1 MKTLSLVPIIP
12 HGGDAPIPQPR
23 SLRRKGV
30 RFADTFEGWVFICS
44 RRFGGSYAAE
54 ARARSD
60 RVIPAREEPQNGIR
74 EASRGVEN
82 LAPDLQVRFFGSFE
96 AHRRGDSLEL
106 GHNSKAIAIFKCL
119 LARRGR
125 RISQDMLMDWLW
137 PKSSPKKARWS
148 LNSAIYALRRS
159 LDEAVS
165 GATTSD
171 SVILERG
178 QYRLSKTL
186 SVSSDVEE
194 FDARYERGRFLE
206 RAKKEA
212 DAASEYEKA
221 VTLYRGDYLAED
233 LYEDWTMIER
243 ERLTGAYV
251 DILNRLA
258 TYHARSGNFQKSI
271 ASRYLLLEKDPYHEE
286 SYRSL
291 MRCYSRLG
299 LRGRALRQ
307 YEMCERRLN
316 HLYSISPAPETRTL
330 HEKLLAGEEV

>member
-1 MKTLSLVPIIP
+1 M
-12 HGGDAPIPQPR
+12 
-23 SLRRKGV
+23 
-30 RFADTFEGWVFICS
+30 
-44 RRFGGSYAAE
+44 
-54 ARARSD
+54 
-60 RVIPAREEPQNGIR
+60 IPARKEPPVDSR
-74 EASRGVEN
+74 EASRHGKSP
-82 LAPDLQVRFFGSFE
+82 APDLRVRFFGNFE
-96 AHRRGDSLEL
+96 AFCGGVPLDL

-125 RISQDMLMDWLW
+125 RISQEILMDWLW

-148 LNSAIYALRRS
+148 LNSAVYALRRS
-159 LDEAVS
+159 LDEVPS
-165 GATTSD
+165 GATVSD

-178 QYRLSKTL
+178 QYRLSKEL

-194 FDARYERGRFLE
+194 FDARYERGRFQE
-206 RAKKEA
+206 RAKKEE

-221 VTLYRGDYLAED
+221 VALYRGDYLAEN

-251 DILNRLA
+251 DILGRLA

-271 ASRYLLLEKDPYHEE
+271 ADSYLLLEKDPYHEE

-291 MRCYSRLG
+291 IRCYARLG

-307 YEMCERRLN
+307 YELCERRLD
-316 HLYSISPAPETRTL
+316 HLYGIIPDEETRAL
-330 HEKLLAGEEV
+330 YRRVLRGRDL

>member
-1 MKTLSLVPIIP
+1 M
-12 HGGDAPIPQPR
+12 
-23 SLRRKGV
+23 
-30 RFADTFEGWVFICS
+30 
-44 RRFGGSYAAE
+44 
-54 ARARSD
+54 
-60 RVIPAREEPQNGIR
+60 IPARKEPPGDAR
-74 EASRGVEN
+74 EASRGAESPA
-82 LAPDLQVRFFGSFE
+82 LDLRVRFFGSFE
-96 AHRRGDSLEL
+96 AYRGSDPLEL

-125 RISQDMLMDWLW
+125 RISQEILMDWLW

-148 LNSAIYALRRS
+148 LNSAIYALRRF
-159 LDEAVS
+159 LDEAIS
-165 GATTSD
+165 DATASD
-171 SVILERG
+171 FVILDRG
-178 QYRLSKTL
+178 HYHLAKEL

-194 FDARYERGRFLE
+194 FDSRYEQGRFLE
-206 RAKKEA
+206 RAKKEE

-243 ERLTGAYV
+243 ERLTSAYV

-258 TYHARSGNFQKSI
+258 AYHARSGNFQKSI
-271 ASRYLLLEKDPYHEE
+271 ADRYLLLEKDPYHEE

-316 HLYSISPAPETRTL
+316 YLYGISPAPETRTL